1 MCGKYLR
8 LDPDQRELFRNQFEE
23 VRDEYENENL
33 GRFEKIYP
41 VTDDTEMAKYETMIK
56 YARNAYDARDNKLGY
71 SPSKL
76 KRNIAANHHSTPG
89 KSPSKNRSNANTTP
103 IREKINNFVER

>member
-33 GRFEKIYP
+33 GRFDKIYP
-41 VTDDTEMAKYETMIK
+41 VTDAT
-56 YARNAYDARDNKLGY
+56 
-71 SPSKL
+71 
-76 KRNIAANHHSTPG
+76 
-89 KSPSKNRSNANTTP
+89 
-103 IREKINNFVER
+103 